1 MTYAY
6 VILAFIVT
14 AFAGIRTWFAY
25 EAGKDKAS
33 LKQKEKDVQAY
44 DKFLE
49 ELEKVNI
56 AAADPSYDDELRAK
70 YKVDP

>member
-14 AFAGIRTWFAY
+14 TFAGVRTWFAY
-25 EAGKDKAS
+25 QAGKDRAN

-56 AAADPSYDDELRAK
+56 AASDPSYDDELRAK